1 MMTFD
6 EKTNLYWLVTA
17 SNFRH
22 TIQTTGALEGAAPVF
37 DNSFSNELM
46 PLSPWLIPIET
57 LNPALQN
64 ELTQGIILAS
74 KTEFNG
80 VMAHL
85 RSLLWA
91 YLEGEKVL
99 FRFYDPVV
107 IMPMLAVMSDGDRSQ
122 FLGNISHWLH
132 WQGEEYTRYEN
143 HSPLAF
149 TLQTNP
155 WWRVKSEHLTAK
167 EDHTTLATN
176 IERAL
181 WRVLPTA
188 INKLANPKQFI
199 EKALQQFPSMYA
211 TSVDRQ
217 IYVLAHLIKAEIVN
231 INDVVDVLH
240 LSLTEREQLEY
251 VIGALK

>member
-6 EKTNLYWLVTA
+6 EKTHLYWLVTA
-17 SNFRH
+17 SHFRH
-22 TIQTTGALEGAAPVF
+22 TIQSTGALEGAAPVF
-37 DNSFSNELM
+37 DNTFSHELM
-46 PLSPWLIPIET
+46 PLSPWLVPLLT
-57 LNPALQN
+57 LNSALQDKLK
-64 ELTQGIILAS
+64 EGIILTS
-74 KTEFNG
+74 DTEFNS

-107 IMPMLAVMSDGDRSQ
+107 IMPMLAAMSDSDRYQ
-122 FLGNISHWLH
+122 FLGNIGRWLH
-132 WQGEEYTRYEN
+132 WGGEEYISYEN
-143 HSPLAF
+143 HSTQPF
-149 TLQTNP
+149 TLQKNP

-167 EDHTTLATN
+167 ENHTTLATN

-181 WRVLPTA
+181 WHKLPKA
-188 INKLANPKQFI
+188 MNKLSNPNEFI
-199 EKALQQFPSMYA
+199 EKALQQFPPMYA
-211 TSVDRQ
+211 SSIDIQ
-217 IYVLAHLIKAEIVN
+217 IYVLAHLIEAKLVN
-231 INDVVDVLH
+231 IYEIIDVLH